1 MASKFY
7 PWIVLFQFLVFV
19 SVVPSFFC
27 QLDSPRNIQT
37 VYPFRISVPTPR
49 PPPPPPLP
57 PPPSPP
63 QRGKSSSKGTV
74 VKAVVA
80 TAASTLV
87 LSLFFFLVLQ
97 KYSQKRKENG
107 NGNNTSV
114 PYYSRRRS
122 DPTVAPNEFT
132 RFDGNVRGVIID
144 EDGLDVLYWRNLQ
157 GGKRKKS
164 FRKEVFNGNSK
175 EEEKKMS
182 SKSERQDNKAE
193 NLVHEIP
200 LLRVKSSTSQGYS
213 IPPPRPLA
221 SVFAIP
227 NTRSPAP
234 RPPPPPVESVFAI
247 PNTGSPA
254 PPPPP
259 PPPPVESA
267 FAIPNI
273 RSPAPPPLSVESV
286 FAIPNTRSP
295 APPPPPPP
303 VESVFAIP
311 NTRSPAPPPPP
322 PPPPPVESVFA
333 IPNTRSPAPPPPP
346 VEPVFAIPNTR
357 SPAPPPPPPPVES
370 VFAIPN
376 TRSPAPPPPPPPPPP
391 PVESVFAIPNT
402 RSPAPPP
409 PPMESVFVIPNT
421 RSPAP
426 PPPPPPPVASILAIP
441 NRQRPA
447 PPPPPP
453 PSIPAKKGPAPP
465 PPPPKAPGLASS
477 SKPLPPPKGIPSSN
491 KQSESLSREGSTG
504 DGNGQVKLK
513 PLHWDKVNPNVDHS
527 MVWHKIDGGSFRFD
541 DDLMEALFGN
551 VASARQSPKANSSSS
566 SPKSEKSNP
575 RSRVFILD
583 ARKSQNTAIVLRSL
597 AISRNEVI
605 DSLIEGQGL
614 DSDTLEKLTK
624 IAPTKEEESEILAFD
639 GDPTRLADA
648 ESFLYHLLGAVPSA
662 FTRFNAMLFRSN
674 YNSEILHLKETL
686 QTLDLACKELRTR
699 GLFLK
704 LLEAIL
710 KAGNRMN
717 AGTSRGNAQAFSLTT
732 LRKLSDVKS
741 IDGKTTLLH
750 FVVEEVVRAEGKR
763 CVLNKNRSLSRNSSR
778 SNNDTARN
786 SDNLTSKDDK
796 EREYTKLGLPVVGGL
811 SSEFSN
817 VKKAATMDY
826 DALVKTCSVLT
837 AHIDEIRQVLTRC
850 GDSEGGFVREMK
862 SFLQVAGQEVEV
874 VKQEQTK
881 VMELVKRT
889 TEYYQ
894 AGASKDKEKNPL
906 QLFIIVKD
914 FLGMVDQACI
924 DIARNLQKRKTTTK
938 TNAGSTSSPKSPE
951 SRNAVKFPRLPE
963 NFMSDK
969 SKSSSSESDDDF

>member
-1 MASKFY
+1 MASKFH

-19 SVVPSFFC
+19 SVVPSSIC
-27 QLDSPRNIQT
+27 QLDSPRNLKT
-37 VYPFRISVPTPR
+37 VYPLRISVPTPR

-87 LSLFFFLVLQ
+87 LSLLFFLVLQ
-97 KYSQKRKENG
+97 KYSQKKKENG
-107 NGNNTSV
+107 NGNNATV

-182 SKSERQDNKAE
+182 SRSERQDNKAE

-200 LLRVKSSTSQGYS
+200 LLRGKPSTSQGSS

-221 SVFAIP
+221 PVFAIP
-227 NTRSPAP
+227 NTRSP
-234 RPPPPPVESVFAI
+234 
-247 PNTGSPA
+247 
-254 PPPPP
+254 
-259 PPPPVESA
+259 
-267 FAIPNI
+267 
-273 RSPAPPPLSVESV
+273 
-286 FAIPNTRSP
+286 
-295 APPPPPPP
+295 PPPPPPP

-322 PPPPPVESVFA
+322 PPPHVESVFAIPNMHSPAPPPLSVESVFA
-333 IPNTRSPAPPPPP
+333 IPNTHSR
-346 VEPVFAIPNTR
+346 
-357 SPAPPPPPPPVES
+357 APPPPPPPPPVAS
-370 VFAIPN
+370 VFAIPNTHSSPPPPPVASVLDIPN
-376 TRSPAPPPPPPPPPP
+376 TRSPAPPPPPPPPP
-391 PVESVFAIPNT
+391 
-402 RSPAPPP
+402 
-409 PPMESVFVIPNT
+409 
-421 RSPAP
+421 
-426 PPPPPPPVASILAIP
+426 VAYVLAIP
-441 NRQRPA
+441 NRQSPA
-447 PPPPPP
+447 PPPPPPPP

-477 SKPLPPPKGIPSSN
+477 SKTLPPPKGIPSSN
-491 KQSESLSREGSTG
+491 KQSESLSREGSTTG

-551 VASARQSPKANSSSS
+551 VASARQSPRANSSSS

-662 FTRFNAMLFRSN
+662 FTRFDAMLFRSN
-674 YNSEILHLKETL
+674 CNSEILHLKETL

-763 CVLNKNRSLSRNSSR
+763 CVLNKNRSLSRSSSR
-778 SNNDTARN
+778 SNNDTSRN
-786 SDNLTSKDDK
+786 SDNSTSKDDK

-826 DALVKTCSVLT
+826 DALVKTWSVLT

-850 GDSEGGFVREMK
+850 GDSEGGFVRKMK

-951 SRNAVKFPRLPE
+951 SRNAVKFQRLPE

>member
-1 MASKFY
+1 M
-7 PWIVLFQFLVFV
+7 
-19 SVVPSFFC
+19 VVPS
-27 QLDSPRNIQT
+27 
-37 VYPFRISVPTPR
+37 
-49 PPPPPPLP
+49 
-57 PPPSPP
+57 
-63 QRGKSSSKGTV
+63 
-74 VKAVVA
+74 
-80 TAASTLV
+80 
-87 LSLFFFLVLQ
+87 
-97 KYSQKRKENG
+97 
-107 NGNNTSV
+107 
-114 PYYSRRRS
+114 
-122 DPTVAPNEFT
+122 
-132 RFDGNVRGVIID
+132 
-144 EDGLDVLYWRNLQ
+144 
-157 GGKRKKS
+157 
-164 FRKEVFNGNSK
+164 
-175 EEEKKMS
+175 
-182 SKSERQDNKAE
+182 
-193 NLVHEIP
+193 
-200 LLRVKSSTSQGYS
+200 
-213 IPPPRPLA
+213 
-221 SVFAIP
+221 
-227 NTRSPAP
+227 
-234 RPPPPPVESVFAI
+234 
-247 PNTGSPA
+247 
-254 PPPPP
+254 
-259 PPPPVESA
+259 
-267 FAIPNI
+267 
-273 RSPAPPPLSVESV
+273 
-286 FAIPNTRSP
+286 
-295 APPPPPPP
+295 
-303 VESVFAIP
+303 
-311 NTRSPAPPPPP
+311 
-322 PPPPPVESVFA
+322 
-333 IPNTRSPAPPPPP
+333 
-346 VEPVFAIPNTR
+346 
-357 SPAPPPPPPPVES
+357 
-370 VFAIPN
+370 
-376 TRSPAPPPPPPPPPP
+376 
-391 PVESVFAIPNT
+391 
-402 RSPAPPP
+402 
-409 PPMESVFVIPNT
+409 
-421 RSPAP
+421 
-426 PPPPPPPVASILAIP
+426 
-441 NRQRPA
+441 
-447 PPPPPP
+447 
-453 PSIPAKKGPAPP
+453 
-465 PPPPKAPGLASS
+465 
-477 SKPLPPPKGIPSSN
+477 
-491 KQSESLSREGSTG
+491 
-504 DGNGQVKLK
+504 
-513 PLHWDKVNPNVDHS
+513 
-527 MVWHKIDGGSFRFD
+527 FD

-551 VASARQSPKANSSSS
+551 VASARQSPRANSSSS

-614 DSDTLEKLTK
+614 DSDTLDKLTK

-662 FTRFNAMLFRSN
+662 FTRFDAMLFRSN

-763 CVLNKNRSLSRNSSR
+763 CVLNKNRSLSRSSSR
-778 SNNDTARN
+778 SNNDTSRN
-786 SDNLTSKDDK
+786 SDNSTSKDDK

-826 DALVKTCSVLT
+826 DALVKTWSVLT